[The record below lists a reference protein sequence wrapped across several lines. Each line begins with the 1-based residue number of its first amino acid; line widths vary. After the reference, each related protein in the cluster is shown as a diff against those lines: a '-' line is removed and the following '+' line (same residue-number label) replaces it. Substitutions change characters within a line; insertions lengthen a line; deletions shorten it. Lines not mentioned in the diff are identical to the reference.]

1 MNAQSS
7 KLQMHKI
14 KQAQSDP
21 QFNKYSHDTRCLY
34 ACRQHFR
41 GMKRHDSRCVCV
53 CECRQP
59 FRGMRQHVEVRQSGW
74 CRALMISPCSCG
86 SPASVRNLSSDSP
99 ATCSSSTRYT
109 PAAALGCCLKT
120 LPVWLLKTMIT
131 KNSGNSTQVHKKP
144 LQRLTGHMQ
153 LINQV
158 NPCCCSG
165 LLPQKALNMG
175 TEDITCD
182 NKNNK
187 ILSSSRTRYT
197 PAAPSCC
204 LARLPL

>member
-1 MNAQSS
+1 
-7 KLQMHKI
+7 MHKI

-109 PAAALGCCLKT
+109 PAAALGCCLK
-120 LPVWLLKTMIT
+120 
-131 KNSGNSTQVHKKP
+131 
-144 LQRLTGHMQ
+144 RLS
-153 LINQV
+153 IW
-158 NPCCCSG
+158 
-165 LLPQKALNMG
+165 AL
-175 TEDITCD
+175 
-182 NKNNK
+182 K
-187 ILSSSRTRYT
+187 ILRVIIRTTRSCPAREPGT
-197 PAAPSCC
+197 PRLLQAA
-204 LARLPL
+204 ALPGSHYDH